1 MKRIQQTILAFFLF
15 SAIISFTA
23 CNDDEGPTTGGG
35 ETEEKVFNKEL
46 LYDKIWEDETGTI
59 QHKFDS
65 DGTYNNIGTWNWVN
79 NSDTMS
85 FTLAGTT
92 FTFVFNVG
100 NTATQMEAR
109 QPTSA
114 AWGLYKTQW

>member
-46 LYDKIWEDETGTI
+46 FMTRYGRRMNR
-59 QHKFDS
+59 HH
-65 DGTYNNIGTWNWVN
+65 
-79 NSDTMS
+79 
-85 FTLAGTT
+85 TT
-92 FTFVFNVG
+92 
-100 NTATQMEAR
+100 
-109 QPTSA
+109 
-114 AWGLYKTQW
+114 